1 MTAFCE
7 YNENNNPYW
16 CSAIWGYCQFQISSM
31 INHHC
36 PIYNQFPR
44 NPIHIVEDID
54 DETLQK
60 YSHMTVYDKD
70 NKLIS
75 LGDTAFQNYKNE
87 LSLDIPYVRYIGKNA
102 FTDCL
107 NLKALDFSKKT
118 DTDIPV
124 LASLTAF
131 MKSNSSEFVN
141 ETFKIKIP
149 KNLYSE
155 WSKAPN
161 WEGLKKFLVE
171 V

>member
-1 MTAFCE
+1 M
-7 YNENNNPYW
+7 
-16 CSAIWGYCQFQISSM
+16 
-31 INHHC
+31 
-36 PIYNQFPR
+36 
-44 NPIHIVEDID
+44 
-54 DETLQK
+54 
-60 YSHMTVYDKD
+60 
-70 NKLIS
+70 
-75 LGDTAFQNYKNE
+75 
-87 LSLDIPYVRYIGKNA
+87 DIPYVRYIGKNA